1 MKLYKDGTGK
11 DINVPTPKELV
22 TFCDQYVIGQ
32 EEAKKIIATQLY
44 MHYKKF
50 ILRAR
55 STKNVADK
63 SNLLLIGPTGCGKTH
78 IIKTMAKKIKVPCV
92 IGDAT
97 NLTEAGYVGCDVET
111 LLAGLYE
118 RAKYDMEKTQ
128 RGIVVIDEI
137 DKLATRSRSV
147 LSNVTRGDVGRDG
160 VQVSLLKMLEGSVCG
175 VPTGTTR
182 IHPERPLMQ
191 MDTSNILFIGVG
203 AFSGLEDIVRQ
214 RFNKKTVGFG
224 AGPSIADEAD
234 FNPFDHV
241 SQEDLVSF
249 GFIPEFVGRFP
260 VITNIAQLRNEDLVR
275 ILTEPKD
282 AIITQ
287 YKKLFA
293 MDNNELEF
301 EKDALTYMA
310 DVAIRLGTG
319 ARALRSIVDN
329 VLGDFIC
336 EFADV
341 SNCQLTITRDI
352 VEEKLC
358 NRYRHLLLGRRAG

>member
-1 MKLYKDGTGK
+1 MKLYGDGLGNK
-11 DINVPTPKELV
+11 INVPTPRELIDHCNK
-22 TFCDQYVIGQ
+22 FVIGQ
-32 EEAKKIIATQLY
+32 DEAKRVIATQLY

-50 ILRAR
+50 ILRTR
-55 STKNVADK
+55 SSKNIVDK
-63 SNLLLIGPTGCGKTH
+63 SNMLLIGPTGCGKTH
-78 IIKTMAKKIKVPCV
+78 IIKTMARKINVPCV

-111 LLAGLYE
+111 LLAGLLE
-118 RAKYDMEKTQ
+118 RSKNDIEKAQ
-128 RGIVVIDEI
+128 KGIVVIDEI

-175 VPTGTTR
+175 VPTSTTR
-182 IHPERPLMQ
+182 IHPERPLLP

-203 AFSGLEDIVRQ
+203 AFPDIEGIVNR
-214 RFNKKTVGFG
+214 RYNKRTIGFDTDEN
-224 AGPSIADEAD
+224 IANMEN
-234 FNPFDHV
+234 FNPYDHV
-241 SQEDLVSF
+241 SQEDLIEF

-260 VITNIAQLRNEDLVR
+260 VITSIAQLKNEDLVK
-275 ILTEPKD
+275 ILTEPKG
-282 AIITQ
+282 AIINQ

-301 EKDALTYMA
+301 EEDALKYIA
-310 DVAIRLGTG
+310 DVAIKLGTG

-336 EFADV
+336 DYADA
-341 SNCQLTITRDI
+341 SHCAITITRDI
-352 VEEKLC
+352 VEEKLAS
-358 NRYRHLLLGRRAG
+358 RYSNILKAV